1 MTGFTPAEMDELKRR
16 QARLLRGDIDI
27 RADSEIE
34 NAKLSN
40 VDFVAD

>member
-1 MTGFTPAEMDELKRR
+1 MDELKRR

-34 NAKLSN
+34 NGRATL
-40 VDFVAD
+40 